1 VLTIVHSVASED
13 FEDIRRVLAI
23 CFRDG
28 EALDA
33 LDIERIL
40 SFDMEWVNPSE
51 AEKIVQALIGKG
63 WLSGEENALQP
74 TVSLRNVQSPLGW
87 FPRPSRLLHP
97 VDANDIQEQ
106 PVVSEPKQV
115 AATQTKEKTQSLNHA
130 TSSSDPRAKLTQ
142 RLSKYI
148 SKASEI
154 SLEEVERRAKRKQQA
169 LRYASTWIC
178 LALVAREQNLSMKE
192 ITDALATV

>member
-1 VLTIVHSVASED
+1 MASED
-13 FEDIRRVLAI
+13 VEDVRRVLAI

-63 WLSGEENALQP
+63 WLRGEENALQP
-74 TVSLRNVQSPLGW
+74 TVSLRDVQSPLGW

-97 VDANDIQEQ
+97 VHANESQEQ
-106 PVVSEPKQV
+106 PADTKPEQVV
-115 AATQTKEKTQSLNHA
+115 ATPAPEKTPSLNHA
-130 TSSSDPRAKLTQ
+130 ISSSDPRARMTQ
-142 RLSKYI
+142 RLSKFI

-154 SLEEVERRAKRKQQA
+154 SLEEVERRAKRKQHA
-169 LRYASTWIC
+169 LQYASTWMC

>member
-1 VLTIVHSVASED
+1 MASED
-13 FEDIRRVLAI
+13 VEDVRRVLAI

-63 WLSGEENALQP
+63 WLRGEENALQP
-74 TVSLRNVQSPLGW
+74 TVSLRDVQSPLGW

-97 VDANDIQEQ
+97 VHANESQEPPADSKPEQ
-106 PVVSEPKQV
+106 VV
-115 AATQTKEKTQSLNHA
+115 ATPAPEKTPSLNHA
-130 TSSSDPRAKLTQ
+130 TSSSDPRAKMTQ
-142 RLSKYI
+142 RLSKFI

-154 SLEEVERRAKRKQQA
+154 SLEEVERRAKRKQHA
-169 LRYASTWIC
+169 LQYASTWMC

>member
-1 VLTIVHSVASED
+1 MASED
-13 FEDIRRVLAI
+13 VEDVRRVLAI

-33 LDIERIL
+33 LDVERIL
-40 SFDMEWVNPSE
+40 SFDMEWVNPDE
-51 AEKIVQALIGKG
+51 AEKVVQALIGQG
-63 WLSGEENALQP
+63 WLSGEEHALRP
-74 TVSLRNVQSPLGW
+74 TVSLNDVQSPLGW

-97 VDANDIQEQ
+97 VHATERQEQ
-106 PVVSEPKQV
+106 PTPSEPKPV
-115 AATQTKEKTQSLNHA
+115 AETPSPAKSQPLNH
-130 TSSSDPRAKLTQ
+130 SSNSNDPRAKLTQ

-148 SKASEI
+148 SKASGI
-154 SLEEVERRAKRKQQA
+154 SLEEVERRAKRKNQA
-169 LRYASTWIC
+169 LQYASTWMC

>member
-1 VLTIVHSVASED
+1 MASED
-13 FEDIRRVLAI
+13 VEDIRRVLAI

-28 EALDA
+28 EKLDA

-63 WLSGEENALQP
+63 WLGGEENALMP
-74 TVSLRNVQSPLGW
+74 RVSLKDVHSPLGW

-97 VDANDIQEQ
+97 VHASEREEQNEQENPKPAVENVAKAKPQ
-106 PVVSEPKQV
+106 PLSY
-115 AATQTKEKTQSLNHA
+115 AADSN
-130 TSSSDPRAKLTQ
+130 DPRAKLTQ

-154 SLEEVERRAKRKQQA
+154 SLEEVERRAKRKHQA
-169 LRYASTWIC
+169 LKYASTWMC

-192 ITDALATV
+192 ITDALSIV

>member
-1 VLTIVHSVASED
+1 MASED
-13 FEDIRRVLAI
+13 IEDIRRVLAI

-63 WLSGEENALQP
+63 WLSGEENALKP
-74 TVSLRNVQSPLGW
+74 TVSLTDVHSPLGW

-97 VDANDIQEQ
+97 VDANERQEQ
-106 PVVSEPKQV
+106 PVPSEPKSV
-115 AATQTKEKTQSLNHA
+115 MPTPAPTKKQPVNH
-130 TSSSDPRAKLTQ
+130 SPDSNDPRAKLTQ
-142 RLSKYI
+142 RLSKFI

-154 SLEEVERRAKRKQQA
+154 SLEEVERRAKRKHQA
-169 LRYASTWIC
+169 LQYASMWMC

-192 ITDALATV
+192 ITEALAAV